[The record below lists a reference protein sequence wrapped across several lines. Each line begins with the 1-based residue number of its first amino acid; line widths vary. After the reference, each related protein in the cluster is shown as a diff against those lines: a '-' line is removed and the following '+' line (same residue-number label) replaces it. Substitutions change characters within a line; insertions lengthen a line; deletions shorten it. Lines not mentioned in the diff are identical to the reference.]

1 MDLLKESIKDFSDEE
16 LINQYV
22 NHRGDY
28 TPEAFSILEEE
39 VNSRNIDKSLLEKEK
54 KPVVEIKK
62 GQLSLDSN
70 DFIQFENTFS
80 RSDLLVAISILKENE
95 ILFFADNPSPA
106 DSFPIESEVL
116 KRFSIH
122 VHKEHAEKA
131 HQLLDEHFE
140 KVGSDY
146 LSKYCGT
153 KDQLK
158 TFNFHDIRIS
168 EKEAKELIDV
178 GFSSEEVEVITRYGQ
193 RLLDEVDTIEEQ
205 RVVFFYDSVEPLL
218 ELLQKNI
225 DKLTRTDLLTVLE
238 ILQIY
243 CDDPQFPEFMDEA
256 IMTLLSF
263 FTE

>member
-1 MDLLKESIKDFSDEE
+1 MELLKDTIKNFSDEE
-16 LINQYV
+16 LIDQYL
-22 NHRGDY
+22 NHREEY
-28 TPEAFSILEEE
+28 TPEAFSVIEKE
-39 VNSRNIDKSLLEKEK
+39 VNSRNIDKNLLEK
-54 KPVVEIKK
+54 KPAVEIKR
-62 GQLSLDSN
+62 GVLSLDSD

-80 RSDLLVAISILKENE
+80 RSDLMAAISILKEHG
-95 ILFFADNPSPA
+95 ILFYADNPTSIDFIPL
-106 DSFPIESEVL
+106 ESEL
-116 KRFSIH
+116 IKRFSIH

-146 LSKYCGT
+146 ISRYCGT

-158 TFNFHDIRIS
+158 SFNFHDIRIS

-178 GFSSEEVEVITRYGQ
+178 GFSPEEVEVITRYGQ
-193 RLLDEVDTIEEQ
+193 RLLTEVDTIEEQ

-218 ELLQKNI
+218 ELLQKNAK
-225 DKLTRTDLLTVLE
+225 KLTRSDLLTVLE

-243 CDDPQFPEFMDEA
+243 CEDPQFPEFMDEA

-263 FTE
+263 FND

>member
-1 MDLLKESIKDFSDEE
+1 MELLKETIKDFSDEE
-16 LINQYV
+16 LINQYL
-22 NHRGDY
+22 NHRGEY
-28 TPEAFSILEEE
+28 TPEAFSTIEEE
-39 VNSRNIDKSLLEKEK
+39 VNSRNIDKSLLEK
-54 KPVVEIKK
+54 KPEVEIKR
-62 GQLSLDSN
+62 GQLSLDSD
-70 DFIQFENTFS
+70 DFIEFENTFS
-80 RSDLLVAISILKENE
+80 RSDLMMAISILKEHG
-95 ILFFADNPSPA
+95 ILFYADNPNSVDFIPL
-106 DSFPIESEVL
+106 ESELL

-122 VHKEHAEKA
+122 VHKEHTEKA

-158 TFNFHDIRIS
+158 SFNFHDIHIS

-178 GFSSEEVEVITRYGQ
+178 EFSSEELEVITNYGQ
-193 RLLDEVDTIEEQ
+193 RLLAEVETIEKQ

-218 ELLQKNI
+218 ELLQKNA

-263 FTE
+263 FNE